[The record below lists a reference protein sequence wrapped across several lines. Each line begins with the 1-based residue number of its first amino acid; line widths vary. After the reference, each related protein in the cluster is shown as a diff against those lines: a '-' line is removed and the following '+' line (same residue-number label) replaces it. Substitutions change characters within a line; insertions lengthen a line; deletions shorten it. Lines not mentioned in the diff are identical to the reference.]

1 MAGSHSS
8 KIWRKT
14 VVITAVLLLFGFG
27 VVIGNL
33 VRWQI
38 VRGEELRMDAVD
50 QSLQTTALTP
60 TRGTIYDAS
69 GTKILA
75 QSASV
80 WTVVLEPNYIDKEK
94 GNDVKIA
101 AVLSEVLDMDYD
113 TVLEKTQQNSYFT
126 YLKRKVE
133 TDVRDEILARLKEEG
148 IGRGVSMIE
157 DFKRYYPY
165 GSTAST
171 VLGFTGTDGQ
181 GLAGVE
187 NSYNDELSGTAGRL
201 VSARNALGTNMPFD
215 YDQYVEATNG
225 YDLVL
230 TIDETVQSIVE
241 KHLEAGLVSCGA
253 LEGGTAILMD
263 IKNGAIIALSTKGD
277 YNPNDPFTISETAE
291 ARLPADAEEIVQE
304 ALNAEQ
310 QELNRLDMR
319 VQNAKTDEEREEA
332 LEELLN
338 YKRMD
343 EADIAALRE
352 EALSTARV
360 IAQNRQWRNKTISDT
375 YYPGSVFKMFTAAAA
390 LESGSSELSTSYTCT
405 GQWKFREKDVK
416 PIKCWYHAGH
426 GPGTLADGVL
436 NSCNPFM
443 IYLGQRMG
451 SETFFN
457 FFKAFG
463 FTERTGIDLP
473 GESSSLYYTAETL
486 GPTELATESFGQG
499 FTATPIQVI
508 TGICSIANGGYIVQ
522 PHVVARVLDSE
533 GNIVR
538 TMDTGYKRQA
548 ISTEVAETITKI
560 LAQNAISGGGKNGY
574 VAGYRIAGKTGTS
587 EKIATKNDEEAKG
600 IFRGMQ
606 YVVSYGGF
614 APADDPQYAL
624 LVFYDEPQ
632 IGTPAGGTQAG
643 PVFASIMEEVLPY
656 LGVDPQYTEEEYKNL
671 AAHTPN
677 VLTMTIGEAKKLLSD
692 QGFECRVIDYKGD
705 NVNDQSIYM
714 QVPSPGADIPKGG
727 TVALYT
733 AEPTDADYVEVP
745 KFVGYSHSDCN
756 YLANIADLQ
765 LVFTGNS
772 SSGYA
777 QSQDIPKGEKVKRGS
792 VVRVAFT
799 SSGGIE
805 TAG

>member
-14 VVITAVLLLFGFG
+14 VVITAILLLFGFG
-27 VVIGNL
+27 VVVGNL

-50 QSLQTTALTP
+50 QSLQATALTP
-60 TRGTIYDAS
+60 TRGTIYDAT

-80 WTVVLEPNYIDKEK
+80 WTVVLEPNYIDRED
-94 GNDVKIA
+94 GDDVKIA
-101 AVLSEVLDMDYD
+101 AVLSDVLGMNYD
-113 TVLEKTQQNSYFT
+113 EVLEKTQQNSYFT

-133 TDVRDEILARLKEEG
+133 TDVRDQILARLDEEE

-165 GSTAST
+165 GTTAST

-187 NSYNDELSGTAGRL
+187 NSYNDELTGTAGRL

-253 LEGGTAILMD
+253 LEGGTAIVMD
-263 IKNGAIIALSTKGD
+263 VKTGAIIALSTKGD
-277 YNPNDPFTISETAE
+277 YNPNDPFTISKTAE
-291 ARLPADAEEIVQE
+291 AKLPDKAEKIVQQ
-304 ALNAEQ
+304 ALEEEQ
-310 QELNRLDMR
+310 QEINRLQMR
-319 VQNAKTDEEREEA
+319 VDNASTDEEREKAQKELA
-332 LEELLN
+332 DYPRMTAADVEEL
-338 YKRMD
+338 RED
-343 EADIAALRE
+343 ALD
-352 EALSTARV
+352 TAYV
-360 IAQNRQWRNKTISDT
+360 AAQNQQWRNKTVSDT
-375 YYPGSVFKMFTAAAA
+375 YYPGSVFKMFTTAAA
-390 LESGSSELSTSYTCT
+390 LESGSAELSTTYTCV
-405 GQWKFREKDVK
+405 GKWKFNEKGVD
-416 PIKCWYHAGH
+416 PIHCWYHAGH
-426 GPGTLADGVL
+426 GKENLADGL
-436 NSCNPFM
+436 MNSCNPYM
-443 IYLGQRMG
+443 IHLGQLMG
-451 SETFFN
+451 SETFYN

-486 GPTELATESFGQG
+486 GPTELATETFGQG
-499 FTATPIQVI
+499 FVVTPIQVI
-508 TGICSIANGGYIVQ
+508 TGICAIANGGYIVQ

-538 TMDTGYKRQA
+538 TADTGYKRQA
-548 ISTEVAETITKI
+548 VSTEVAKTISGI

-587 EKIATKNDEEAKG
+587 EKIATYNEDKS
-600 IFRGMQ
+600 RGMQ

-614 APADDPQYAL
+614 APADAPQYAL

-632 IGTPAGGTQAG
+632 NGNASGGTQAG
-643 PVFASIMEEVLPY
+643 PVFASIMEEILPY
-656 LGVDPQYTEEEYKNL
+656 LGVDPQYTEEEYKQL

-677 VLTMTIGEAKKLLSD
+677 VMSLTIGEAKKVLTD
-692 QGFECRVIDYKGD
+692 AGFECRVVDYKGD
-705 NVNDQSIYM
+705 NANDQAVFM
-714 QVPSPGADIPKGG
+714 QVPSPGADIPKQG

-733 AEPTDADYVEVP
+733 AEPTEADYVEVP
-745 KFVGYSHSDCN
+745 KFVGFSHADCN
-756 YLANIADLQ
+756 YLANLADLQ

-772 SSGYA
+772 SAGYA

-799 SSGGIE
+799 STDGIE
-805 TAG
+805 SMGGD